1 MSGEEL
7 FFKWEAKR
15 FEGGKPQGDVSIE
28 GLTMAGVENLKKGIV
43 EDMNRKRLKEQN
55 AQSRKVDVMAMMR
68 RGQKNSSKNPVNK
81 SVAVRVS
88 YKGPSDDMKSRKC
101 EFLCRVLIFRFL
113 HLRRLYS

>member
-1 MSGEEL
+1 MSGDDL

-15 FEGGKPQGDVSIE
+15 FGSGNPKSDVSIE

-43 EDMNRKRLKEQN
+43 EDLNRKRLKEQN

-68 RGQKNSSKNPVNK
+68 RGQKNTPKNPVNK

-88 YKGPSDDMKSRKC
+88 YKGPSDDLKSRKC
-101 EFLCRVLIFRFL
+101 EFLCRVLIFIFL
-113 HLRRLYS
+113 RLRRVYS